1 MIVVEIASMD
11 IALSLTSRPEGASPI
26 YLLKRFFNT
35 YYEEGETVNQYILW
49 GRPKGKLLP
58 VWDSQEVGETAEHL
72 WYRLGNYLLLVSTIN
87 TTVLSRG

>member
-35 YYEEGETVNQYILW
+35 YYEEGETVNQYIL
-49 GRPKGKLLP
+49 
-58 VWDSQEVGETAEHL
+58 
-72 WYRLGNYLLLVSTIN
+72 
-87 TTVLSRG
+87 

>member
-26 YLLKRFFNT
+26 YLLKRLFNT
-35 YYEEGETVNQYILW
+35 YYEEGEAVNQYILC

-58 VWDSQEVGETAEHL
+58 VWDSQEVGETGKKMDKN
-72 WYRLGNYLLLVSTIN
+72 RGNKKNQIQK
-87 TTVLSRG
+87 